1 MSLVQAELQFERR
14 SVAPPTKVLVVL
26 SELDKSYLDECVRT
40 DKSFSESF
48 LAQTRCQRIGCT
60 MSELYAMRNYER
72 ALHLADEAVI
82 LRYESWDTTPA
93 MYLDWPTINKRAV
106 QAAEQLGQDFA
117 EWRANR
123 HSTKT
128 SVLKKTKGL

>member
-1 MSLVQAELQFERR
+1 MSLVQGELQFDRR
-14 SVAPPTKVLVVL
+14 SVAPPKALIVL
-26 SELDKSYLDECVRT
+26 SNLDKQYLDECVRT
-40 DKSFSESF
+40 DRSFSESF

-72 ALHLADEAVI
+72 SLHLADEAVI
-82 LRYESWDTTPA
+82 LRYESWNTTPA
-93 MYLDWPTINKRAV
+93 MYLDWSTINKRAV

-123 HSTKT
+123 HRTKT